1 MEIEKELKDIHETT
15 TLIEENIIFTED
27 EDKLN
32 AYMEIHSGTGGI
44 DAQDCSEIL
53 LKMYTT
59 WFEKKNFDYKI
70 IDISLGDKIG
80 IKSASIKIEG
90 NYAYGWTKNESGIH
104 RLVRKSPFNSN
115 KKRHTSFS
123 SIIIYPVHKN
133 KTNFEINDKEL
144 KIETYRSSGAGG
156 QHVNKTDS
164 AVRITHIPTKIS
176 VQSQSERSQHKN
188 KINAIEQLKMKI
200 YAFNKLNNIKNTNN
214 KSEMSWGNQI
224 RSYVFDKSYVK
235 DIRINK
241 EINDINFIINGNLD
255 SFILSILK
263 NSNKL

>member
-1 MEIEKELKDIHETT
+1 
-15 TLIEENIIFTED
+15 
-27 EDKLN
+27 
-32 AYMEIHSGTGGI
+32 MEIHSGTGGL
-44 DAQDCSEIL
+44 DAQDWSEIL

-59 WFEKKNFDYKI
+59 WFEKKNFNYKI
-70 IDISLGDKIG
+70 TDISLNDKVG
-80 IKSASIKIEG
+80 IKSVSIKIEG
-90 NYAYGWTKNESGIH
+90 NYVYGWLKKESGIH

-123 SIIIYPVHKN
+123 SVIIYPVYKN
-133 KTNFEINDKEL
+133 KKNFELNDKDI
-144 KIETYRSSGAGG
+144 KIETYKSSGAGG

-164 AVRITHIPTKIS
+164 AVRIIHIPTKIS

-188 KINAIEQLKMKI
+188 KINALEQIKMKI
-200 YAFNKLNNIKNTNN
+200 HAFYKLNNIKNN

-224 RSYVFDKSYVK
+224 RSYVFDKSYIK

-241 EINDINFIINGNLD
+241 EINDINFIISGNLD

-263 NSNKL
+263 DSNKS